1 MLYTICIA
9 LILIAS
15 VLIILAVLVQ
25 NPKSG
30 MAANFGASNQ
40 VMGVRETSDFLE
52 KFTWTMAIAIVV
64 LSLVATLAMD
74 KGLVAESNSE
84 ISKDVKALQE
94 RVIESETPAMM
105 PQGLGFSRTVPAA
118 RNGVPG
124 RCGCCLIFYKPW
136 IFHGFSFFPYSVVRP
151 APKYCRV
158 QDNRSNPKSVI
169 MTTESGIKYF
179 ENREEW
185 RRWLTDNFDTARE
198 IWFVFPHK
206 SSGKKSIVYNDA
218 VEEAPLFRLDRQHD
232 KTPRRRA

>member
-94 RVIESETPAMM
+94 RVIESGNSRHDAA
-105 PQGLGFSRTVPAA
+105 GRDSRRRSSRRAVGRIGAGFQPDSAGREE
-118 RNGVPG
+118 RGSG

-136 IFHGFSFFPYSVVRP
+136 IFPRLFVFPVFGRIP
-151 APKYCRV
+151 ATDWE
-158 QDNRSNPKSVI
+158 QDNRPWRI
-169 MTTESGIKYF
+169 
-179 ENREEW
+179 NR
-185 RRWLTDNFDTARE
+185 L
-198 IWFVFPHK
+198 
-206 SSGKKSIVYNDA
+206 
-218 VEEAPLFRLDRQHD
+218 L
-232 KTPRRRA
+232 